1 MEFKVITNK
10 DIYEELQVSKKEREK
25 QRHQVKSRW
34 YYIFW
39 GTATVAV
46 CAGQV
51 LVGSGF
57 RRMAESLDRVLD
69 SPIQL
74 DFGIPR
80 RQHPMLVPDYEEEGL
95 WHPTNPPMPVDPRY
109 KEDFDSRI

>member
-1 MEFKVITNK
+1 MSKFMT
-10 DIYEELQVSKKEREK
+10 KKEKREK

-39 GTATVAV
+39 GTCTVAV
-46 CAGQV
+46 CAGQ
-51 LVGSGF
+51 LFVGNGF
-57 RRMAESLDRVLD
+57 RRMSESFDKVLD

-80 RQHPMLVPDYEEEGL
+80 RHRMVVPDHEWEDGL
-95 WHPTNPPMPVDPRY
+95 MRPTDPPQ
-109 KEDFDSRI
+109 RI

>member
-1 MEFKVITNK
+1 MMK
-10 DIYEELQVSKKEREK
+10 SKKKLRA
-25 QRHQVKSRW
+25 QVKSRW

-46 CAGQV
+46 CAGQ
-51 LVGSGF
+51 LFVGSGF
-57 RRMAESLDRVLD
+57 RRMAESFESVLD

-80 RQHPMLVPDYEEEGL
+80 YQHPMLVPEYG
-95 WHPTNPPMPVDPRY
+95 
-109 KEDFDSRI
+109 EDFEKRIY

>member
-1 MEFKVITNK
+1 METVTLRERKMK
-10 DIYEELQVSKKEREK
+10 KSKLEK

-39 GTATVAV
+39 GTCTVAV

-57 RRMAESLDRVLD
+57 RRMADSLERVLD
-69 SPIQL
+69 APIHL
-74 DFGIPR
+74 DFGIPGPR
-80 RQHPMLVPDYEEEGL
+80 RHRMVIPEMWDPEDPMVI
-95 WHPTNPPMPVDPRY
+95 R
-109 KEDFDSRI
+109 

>member
-1 MEFKVITNK
+1 MKE
-10 DIYEELQVSKKEREK
+10 SKKAKLRA
-25 QRHQVKSRW
+25 QVKSRW

-39 GTATVAV
+39 GTCTVAV

-69 SPIQL
+69 SPIQM
-74 DFGIPR
+74 DIGIPR
-80 RQHPMLVPDYEEEGL
+80 PRHPMMAPDAWEDGL
-95 WHPTNPPMPVDPRY
+95 MRPTDPPQ
-109 KEDFDSRI
+109 RIY

>member
-1 MEFKVITNK
+1 M
-10 DIYEELQVSKKEREK
+10 SKKTEK
-25 QRHQVKSRW
+25 LRAQVKSRW

-39 GTATVAV
+39 GTCTVAV

-69 SPIQL
+69 APIQM
-74 DFGIPR
+74 DIGIPR
-80 RQHPMLVPDYEEEGL
+80 RHPMMVPDYEEVGL
-95 WHPTNPPMPVDPRY
+95 YHPTDPPQ
-109 KEDFDSRI
+109 RIY